1 MSSDDSMSS
10 RLRAIKHG
18 ACDYWIKP
26 FHEFHLKNKLTRLF
40 QKKCICADKLQKDT
54 GCLEDHNKRRGI
66 SDNSELASSM
76 VHGSNSMSEESDD
89 VDESSNPPPT
99 KKPRV
104 VWDKKLNDSFLNAV
118 EILGVDSMIC
128 YFYETGSELSFI
140 ALIKLALF
148 CTDSFTFS

>member
-26 FHEFHLKNKLTRLF
+26 FHEFHLKNKLTRLL
-40 QKKCICADKLQKDT
+40 QKKCVSADKLQKDN
-54 GCLEDHNKRRGI
+54 GSLEDHNKRRGI

-76 VHGSNSMSEESDD
+76 VHRSNSMSEESDD
-89 VDESSNPPPT
+89 VDESSNPPPA

-118 EILGVDSMIC
+118 NILGIDSMIC
-128 YFYETGSELSFI
+128 YFYETSSELSFI
-140 ALIKLALF
+140 ALIKQALF
-148 CTDSFTFS
+148 CIDSFTFS